1 MSSPSITF
9 GALKAELRAELF
21 PTGEP
26 YNLRVAHDK
35 MFAEA
40 IYDLQQKVDCFQINN
55 TQVVPFCATKFQC
68 GMTVFTAPRGRI
80 WRVSTVDRLN
90 PATGEE
96 GGNEPIQWCSE
107 IIYKQVDYCRLEKF
121 LDKQL
126 GCSCSMWSQVPPPYC
141 TKTPSPRFT
150 RFPVPDNSAYADFPE
165 LPLGFI
171 YPTPTTDVSCGR
183 AKTGV
188 WAQHSGRIYLAP
200 WIQSTELIL
209 VEWDGIK
216 RDWTDDDLL
225 DDDAQL
231 KKAIKMYV
239 QAQRARDYDCD
250 QQKYLQYRAEYEDVR
265 SWLWWECEQ
274 ETKLKNCEPRKSRW
288 SEVTLEDQAPL
299 PLPTTTSTTTN
310 TLWRCSSGD
319 CVQGNG
325 TLDTLFDCRLT
336 GCEMP
341 PECPPVPTSC
351 PEGWVIA
358 YDDNE
363 CLICCDVSGF
373 DADKVGFLQSLWEL
387 LLCRPAPCEALYA
400 WAAFWQTSPDTTE
413 EQIQSAWLLSD
424 DYQNP
429 LVAGKGCG
437 DPPPPT
443 GRCCLPF
450 DHCVSG
456 VTQVQCDNMGG
467 NWAEGE
473 TCVSSPCHADPPPP
487 SRFDCVDG
495 RCLPYSDGEF
505 ATLSECLASDAC
517 GPPYSCVDG
526 NCEHDPEGP
535 HNTLEECEADPPCTT
550 STTTCGWL
558 DSDVVPEIEGCS
570 PAPCKTVQKD
580 DRGCWVCCE
589 IPNCNETLAQC
600 VIDAYQSIL
609 CRAPDCSGLR
619 YWHGKAIQYGWNCD
633 TLTMAIQRG
642 AAAELSL
649 NLGCGVCCYP
659 DGTCHEVR
667 RDVCFMAG
675 GVFYQDGE
683 CGVPP
688 VTCGDT
694 PTGSCCLPDGTCQSG
709 RTQAQCNAVSG
720 TWTQGGSCEPNPC
733 PQPPTGS
740 CCLANGDCIQTS
752 EANCTLAGGVWTQ
765 GQSCEPNPC
774 VGSCC
779 HYNVSTGQWECT
791 EGLTLSECDALS
803 GTWGGVNAVCPSDPP
818 VDCLVSCALEA
829 DCPDPIDPPTLTFS
843 GLGYT
848 LQTDPGTPLVSSGGG
863 VAIAVGFNQW
873 NDAAMAFNEVGSTPP
888 ERVGE
893 WSLSCSDGVWLLYIG
908 VRAGGAGSNRGFHLT
923 KAIVSGSDRCD
934 PRGTYRNPTTYTDG
948 SGFSD
953 TDFSTLSV
961 VIS

>member
-35 MFAEA
+35 MFVEA

-80 WRVSTVDRLN
+80 WRVSTVDRLV
-90 PATGEE
+90 ATTGEE
-96 GGNEPIQWCSE
+96 SGSAPIQWCSE

-183 AKTGV
+183 SKTGV

-274 ETKLKNCEPRKSRW
+274 ETKLKDCAPRKSRW
-288 SEVTLEDQAPL
+288 SEVTLEEQAPL
-299 PLPTTTSTTTN
+299 VLPTTTSTTTN

-373 DADKVGFLQSLWEL
+373 NSDKVAFLQSLWEL

-467 NWAEGE
+467 NWVEGE

-526 NCEHDPEGP
+526 NCEHDPVGP

-558 DSDVVPEIEGCS
+558 DVDVVPEIEGCS

-580 DRGCWVCCE
+580 DLGCWVCCE
-589 IPNCNETLAQC
+589 IPSCNETLAQC

-609 CRAPDCSGLR
+609 CRAPGCSGLR
-619 YWHGKAIQYGWNCD
+619 YWHGKAIQYGWSCA

-642 AAAELSL
+642 AAAELAL

-667 RDVCFMAG
+667 RDVCALVG

-688 VTCGDT
+688 VTCGST
-694 PTGSCCLPDGTCQSG
+694 STTSSTSTTTSTTTEAPTGRCCIYNG
-709 RTQAQCNAVSG
+709 
-720 TWTQGGSCEPNPC
+720 GGSACSVVSSADC
-733 PQPPTGS
+733 
-740 CCLANGDCIQTS
+740 AAAAAGDPYS
-752 EANCTLAGGVWTQ
+752 WVAGEQ
-765 GQSCEPNPC
+765 
-774 VGSCC
+774 
-779 HYNVSTGQWECT
+779 
-791 EGLTLSECDALS
+791 
-803 GTWGGVNAVCPSDPP
+803 
-818 VDCLVSCALEA
+818 CALGATLILTVDEDCDWDAGMLVCTNPDRVLLRSDVDINTSGSISMVA
-829 DCPDPIDPPTLTFS
+829 DTDACGRIYQGSSDCGVSVPPGPFATCGPITLQYDSGLNQWTLTF
-843 GLGYT
+843 GYA
-848 LQTDPGTPLVSSGGG
+848 P
-863 VAIAVGFNQW
+863 AAVFKR
-873 NDAAMAFNEVGSTPP
+873 S
-888 ERVGE
+888 
-893 WSLSCSDGVWLLYIG
+893 
-908 VRAGGAGSNRGFHLT
+908 GSN
-923 KAIVSGSDRCD
+923 
-934 PRGTYRNPTTYTDG
+934 PRGTYTWD
-948 SGFSD
+948 SGAPYAGFAG
-953 TDFSTLSV
+953 TIT
-961 VIS
+961 IS